1 MNKNKLAG
9 SALILA
15 AALIGFGAYAQDA
28 GLMPMPHGFDIAAM
42 DTNKDGKV
50 TKAEEEAFR
59 AARFKEA
66 DTNGDGKLSADEMV
80 AMQIKQMQARLAE
93 HAAKM
98 IKRADTD
105 ADGMLSAA
113 EMAARPGP
121 EMMFDKIDANHDGA
135 VTQDEVD
142 AMQAHMQQK
151 HGKGHGKHG
160 HGKHHKHSN

>member
-1 MNKNKLAG
+1 
-9 SALILA
+9 
-15 AALIGFGAYAQDA
+15 
-28 GLMPMPHGFDIAAM
+28 
-42 DTNKDGKV
+42 
-50 TKAEEEAFR
+50 
-59 AARFKEA
+59 
-66 DTNGDGKLSADEMV
+66 MV

-160 HGKHHKHSN
+160 HGKHHKHGN